1 MEILQVPRVDDI
13 VLIKRTD
20 RDGDRIPMEYR
31 MYIAGNTYIY
41 KAKIVKIIENKPYNR
56 VQPLPLSQIQP
67 LPLSQIQP
75 LPLSQIFTRKGYK
88 TKIYKL
94 PL

>member
-1 MEILQVPRVDDI
+1 MEILQVPRVNDI

-31 MYIAGNTYIY
+31 MYIADKTYIF
-41 KAKIVKIIENKPYNR
+41 KARIVQILDNKRYNR
-56 VQPLPLSQIQP
+56 VQPLPLLANMPP
-67 LPLSQIQP
+67 LA
-75 LPLSQIFTRKGYK
+75 FTRKAYK